1 MSRTAAATADPAIAA
16 LLDGVEKL
24 SSEQYKTLLA
34 HVLALGMHLNDF
46 NYPPNQW
53 PPPSLARVYINSFL
67 ANFRHLVS
75 GRCVEFY
82 PPVYR
87 SFLTQSGN
95 VTQYDV
101 WNVASAP
108 DVTIVADLQNATTVS
123 DASFDVIVCTH
134 VLSAIPDPR
143 AAIAEL
149 HRLLAPG
156 GLLLVTVP
164 TILQKYA
171 PDPKDCWR
179 FTRDSLSDLLHG
191 FSNVELSTYGNAA
204 TVAGSPYYL
213 MYNHFPVEFL
223 SAHDPE
229 CPSIVAAAA
238 WK

>member
-1 MSRTAAATADPAIAA
+1 MSRTAAAAADPDVAA

-24 SSEQYKTLLA
+24 SADQYKTLLA
-34 HVLALGMHLNDF
+34 HVLALGAKLNHFD
-46 NYPPNQW
+46 YPPNLW
-53 PPPSLARVYINSFL
+53 PPPSPARVYINTFL
-67 ANFRHLVS
+67 AQYRHLTH

-87 SFLTQSGN
+87 HFLSQNGR
-95 VTQYDV
+95 VARYDV
-101 WNVASAP
+101 WS
-108 DVTIVADLQNATTVS
+108 VTPSPGVSIVADLQNAEGVP

-143 AAIAEL
+143 AATAEL

-156 GLLLVTVP
+156 GLLLVTAP

-179 FTRDSLSDLLHG
+179 FTRDSLADLLRD
-191 FSNVELSTYGNAA
+191 FSSVELSAYGNAA

-213 MYNHFPVEFL
+213 MHNHFPAETL
-223 SAHDPE
+223 AAHDPE

>member
-1 MSRTAAATADPAIAA
+1 MSGAAAVDPDVAA
-16 LLDGVEKL
+16 LLGEVEKL
-24 SSEQYKTLLA
+24 SSEQYKTLLGHA
-34 HVLALGMHLNDF
+34 LALGARLNRFD
-46 NYPPNQW
+46 YPSNQW
-53 PPPSLARVYINSFL
+53 PPPSPARVYINTFL
-67 ANFRHLVS
+67 ASHRHLVR

-87 SFLTQSGN
+87 DFLSQGGA
-95 VTQYDV
+95 VTRYDV
-101 WNVASAP
+101 WNVAPGQGVS
-108 DVTIVADLQNATTVS
+108 IVADLQNAESVP

-143 AAIAEL
+143 AATAEL
-149 HRLLAPG
+149 RRLLAPG
-156 GLLLVTVP
+156 GLLLVTAP

-179 FTRDSLSDLLHG
+179 FTRDSLADLLRD
-191 FSNVELSTYGNAA
+191 FSRVELSAYGNAA

-213 MYNHFPVEFL
+213 MHNHFPVETL
-223 SAHDPE
+223 SAHDPD